1 MICADRVHPS
11 QIDQDLVTRMR
22 ASVLLLG
29 ALLARCGEAN
39 LPMPGGDAIG
49 LRSIDLH
56 VAGLRAMG
64 ASIDVAGGII
74 RAAAHSGLRGTEVI
88 LPQPSVGATENL
100 LLAAV
105 LATGT
110 TVIRNAARE
119 PEIADLAQC
128 LTTMGARISGIQ
140 SDTLTVEGGR
150 DLFGAVYPVMPDRIE
165 MGTIACAAAI
175 TNGEVL
181 LRHGRLDLLGAAAP
195 ALSEAGVEL
204 RQTADGVIARRS
216 PAGLVGIDLQTRP
229 YPGFATDLQAPV
241 MALLSTAVGASLVTE
256 TIFEHRFRHVD
267 ELRKLGANIKVFGRA
282 ALVRGMPKLR
292 GATVMG
298 MDVRG
303 AGALV
308 VAGLAADGQT
318 VVAGLEHIDRGYDRM
333 AEKLVACGA
342 DIIRATPLQ

>member
-1 MICADRVHPS
+1 
-11 QIDQDLVTRMR
+11 
-22 ASVLLLG
+22 
-29 ALLARCGEAN
+29 
-39 LPMPGGDAIG
+39 MPGGDAIG

-181 LRHGRLDLLGAAAP
+181 LRHGLSTSSALRHLPSARPGLSCDKLP
-195 ALSEAGVEL
+195 TALSLAGRRQDSSASIFRRGPIPDLPLICKRQSWPCCQRQSGRAWL
-204 RQTADGVIARRS
+204 RKRSSSIAFGTSMNYENWARTSRFS
-216 PAGLVGIDLQTRP
+216 AGPHWCAACPNFAGLR
-229 YPGFATDLQAPV
+229 
-241 MALLSTAVGASLVTE
+241 
-256 TIFEHRFRHVD
+256 
-267 ELRKLGANIKVFGRA
+267 
-282 ALVRGMPKLR
+282 
-292 GATVMG
+292 
-298 MDVRG
+298 
-303 AGALV
+303 
-308 VAGLAADGQT
+308 
-318 VVAGLEHIDRGYDRM
+318 
-333 AEKLVACGA
+333 
-342 DIIRATPLQ
+342 

>member
-229 YPGFATDLQAPV
+229 IPDLPLICKRQSWPCCQRQ
-241 MALLSTAVGASLVTE
+241 SGRASLRKRSSSIAFGTSMNYE
-256 TIFEHRFRHVD
+256 NWARTSRFSAGPHWC
-267 ELRKLGANIKVFGRA
+267 A
-282 ALVRGMPKLR
+282 ACPNF
-292 GATVMG
+292 
-298 MDVRG
+298 
-303 AGALV
+303 
-308 VAGLAADGQT
+308 AGL
-318 VVAGLEHIDRGYDRM
+318 R
-333 AEKLVACGA
+333 
-342 DIIRATPLQ
+342 